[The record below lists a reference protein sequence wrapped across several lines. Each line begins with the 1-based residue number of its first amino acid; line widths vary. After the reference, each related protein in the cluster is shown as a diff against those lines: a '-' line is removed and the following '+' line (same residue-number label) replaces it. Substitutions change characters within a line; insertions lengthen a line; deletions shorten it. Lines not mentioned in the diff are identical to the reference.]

1 MTGFLFDQPT
11 PPSADPGAP
20 LAERMRPRTLDEVV
34 GQDHLVGPGGV
45 LRRAAPGKRLFSML
59 LWGPPGTGK
68 TTIARLL
75 AREAGAEF
83 VELSAVTSGV
93 KEVREAVEAARRVRR
108 AGRAVVLFVDEIH
121 RFHRGQQDHLLPHVE
136 NGTVTLVGATTENP
150 AHTVVAPL
158 VSRSRVLVVNPLG
171 REEIRTLLE
180 RALQDPERGL
190 GRSGTAAP
198 PEVLDAI
205 ADEADGDARRAL
217 ATLEIAAQL
226 ARTREAVPDSRGGGA
241 VPRPGGAEPR
251 PHGEGEPRPHGDI
264 ELDDVRAAA
273 QQRLLRADRQGDA
286 HYDLASAF
294 IKSLRGSDP
303 DAAAYYLMR
312 MIESGEDP
320 RFPARR
326 MMIFAAEDVGLADP
340 RALQVAV
347 AASDAYERLGLPEG
361 TLPLCEAALYLATCP
376 KSNSVIVARD
386 AAAEAAREGGN
397 LPVPGELRDAHAPL
411 SKQLGHGR
419 GYRYP
424 HDEPGHHAPVPYLPA
439 ALRGRRFYE
448 PSDEGEERTIAERV
462 RALRARVDGKEG

>member
-1 MTGFLFDQPT
+1 VSGFLFEQPA
-11 PPSADPGAP
+11 PPDDPGAP
-20 LAERMRPRTLDEVV
+20 LAERVRPRTLDEVV
-34 GQDHLVGPGGV
+34 GQDHLVGAGGV
-45 LRRAAPGKRLFSML
+45 LRRAAQSRRLFSIL

-75 AREAGAEF
+75 ARAAGAEF

-136 NGTVTLVGATTENP
+136 NGTVTLIGATTENP

-158 VSRSRVLVVNPLG
+158 VSRCRVLVVNPLG
-171 REEIRTLLE
+171 PEEIRTLLE
-180 RALQDPERGL
+180 RALADTGRGL
-190 GRSGTAAP
+190 GGASVSASPAG
-198 PEVLDAI
+198 LDAI
-205 ADEADGDARRAL
+205 AAEGEGDARRAL

-226 ARTREAVPDSRGGGA
+226 ARTRAPLDESGNTSGNAS
-241 VPRPGGAEPR
+241 PRV
-251 PHGEGEPRPHGDI
+251 DI
-264 ELDDVRAAA
+264 DLDDVRAAA
-273 QQRLLRADRQGDA
+273 QRRLLRADRQGDA

-303 DAAAYYLMR
+303 DAAVYYLMR

-340 RALQVAV
+340 RALQIAV
-347 AASDAYERLGLPEG
+347 AASDAFERLGLPEG
-361 TLPLCEAALYLATCP
+361 TLPLAEAALYLATCA

-386 AAAEAAREGGN
+386 AAAEAARSAGN
-397 LPVPGELRDAHAPL
+397 LPVPPELRDASAPL
-411 SKQLGHGR
+411 SRELGHGR

-424 HDEPGHHAPVPYLPA
+424 HDEPGHHVPLPYLPQ
-439 ALRGRRFYE
+439 ALRGTRFYE
-448 PSDEGEERTIAERV
+448 PSSEGEEESVAERV
-462 RALRARVDGKEG
+462 RALRARVDKEG